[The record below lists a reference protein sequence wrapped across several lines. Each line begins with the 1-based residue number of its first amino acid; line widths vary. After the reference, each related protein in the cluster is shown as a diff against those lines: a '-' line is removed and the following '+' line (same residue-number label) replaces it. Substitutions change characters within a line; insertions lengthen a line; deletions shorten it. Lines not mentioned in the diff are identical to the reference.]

1 MRNKFFFSL
10 VLCGLP
16 LIPTIYFFSDLP
28 DKMVIH
34 INSEGIPDAYANKYL
49 ATFGVILFCM
59 VIQFVHYKLRIQG
72 KNELDSMATLISLL
86 VMPVIT
92 NLTLLSIL
100 HYSLQGQQFII
111 DPTKVVGILLLILG
125 LLIFIFKWNFIFP
138 YQWRKIE
145 QPLNDSLIKI
155 TSVLYSLSGLIL
167 IFLHPSVFL
176 QVLVLIVLIAVPR
189 LFPLLL
195 TE

>member
-1 MRNKFFFSL
+1 MKNKLFFSL

-16 LIPTIYFFSDLP
+16 IIPTIYFFSDLP
-28 DKMVIH
+28 DQMVIH

-100 HYSLQGQQFII
+100 HYSLKGQKLIF
-111 DPTKVVGILLLILG
+111 DPTKIVGILLLILG
-125 LLIFIFKWNFIFP
+125 LLIFTFKWNFMFQN
-138 YQWRKIE
+138 QWRKIE
-145 QPLNDSLIKI
+145 QPLSDSLIKI

-167 IFLHPSVFL
+167 IFLHPSGLL
-176 QVLVLIVLIAVPR
+176 QILVLIILIVAPR
-189 LFPLLL
+189 FFLLL
-195 TE
+195 LN

>member
-1 MRNKFFFSL
+1 
-10 VLCGLP
+10 
-16 LIPTIYFFSDLP
+16 
-28 DKMVIH
+28 
-34 INSEGIPDAYANKYL
+34 
-49 ATFGVILFCM
+49 
-59 VIQFVHYKLRIQG
+59 
-72 KNELDSMATLISLL
+72 

-125 LLIFIFKWNFIFP
+125 LLIFIFKWNFMFP
-138 YQWRKIE
+138 YQWRKRE

>member
-72 KNELDSMATLISLL
+72 KNELDSMATLISL
-86 VMPVIT
+86 
-92 NLTLLSIL
+92 
-100 HYSLQGQQFII
+100 
-111 DPTKVVGILLLILG
+111 
-125 LLIFIFKWNFIFP
+125 
-138 YQWRKIE
+138 
-145 QPLNDSLIKI
+145 
-155 TSVLYSLSGLIL
+155 
-167 IFLHPSVFL
+167 
-176 QVLVLIVLIAVPR
+176 
-189 LFPLLL
+189 
-195 TE
+195 